1 MRSVRVCV
9 PASSANVGPGFDAL
23 AVALDLPLWLDV
35 CIEDRTCIDVYGDA
49 LRGVPVNEHNLVL
62 RTMRSVFAHVGCA
75 VPSVRVRMYSA
86 IPLARGLGSSA
97 AAIVAAIVAANHL
110 SGDRLTRDDMLT
122 LAAQIE
128 GHPDNVAA
136 ALFGQCTVASQTDA
150 GVVAA
155 VLPVP
160 QSLSAV
166 VAIPHYALST
176 HASRAVLPTTVP
188 FADAVHNVSHVALLV
203 AALATGNVALL
214 AHAMRDRLHEPYRT
228 PLVSGLAD
236 VCAGA
241 RDYGALGCV
250 LSGAGPTVMALVSSA
265 QNEALA
271 QYMTDTLARPHRPT
285 VLGLRIARMGASIMD
300 GTVPFEDVVA
310 QAEQARISAVIE
322 CP

>member
-23 AVALDLPLWLDV
+23 AVALELPLWLDV
-35 CIEDRTCIDVYGDA
+35 RMEEQARIDVYGDA

-62 RTMRSVFAHVGCA
+62 RTMRGVFAHVGC
-75 VPSVRVRMYSA
+75 VMPPVRVQMYSA

-97 AAIVAAIVAANHL
+97 AAIVAAIVAANAL
-110 SGDRLTRDDMLT
+110 MGDRLTRADMLT
-122 LAAQIE
+122 LAARME

-136 ALFGQCTVASQTDA
+136 ALYGQCTVASQTDA

-160 QSLSAV
+160 ELLSAV

-214 AHAMRDRLHEPYRT
+214 THAMRDRLHEPYRMG
-228 PLVSGLAD
+228 LVSGLAD

-250 LSGAGPTVMALVSSA
+250 LSGAGPTVMALVSSEH
-265 QNEALA
+265 NEALA
-271 QYMTDTLARPHRPT
+271 RYMTDTLARPHRPT
-285 VLGLRIARMGASIMD
+285 VLGLRIARVGARITD
-300 GTVPFEDVVA
+300 CTVPFEDVVA
-310 QAEQARISAVIE
+310 QAEQARGSAVIRW
-322 CP
+322 P